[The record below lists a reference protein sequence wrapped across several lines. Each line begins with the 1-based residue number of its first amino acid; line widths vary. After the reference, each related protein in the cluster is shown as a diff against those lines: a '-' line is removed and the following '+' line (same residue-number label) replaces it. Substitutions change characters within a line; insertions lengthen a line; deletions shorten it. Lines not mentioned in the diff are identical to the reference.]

1 MPALEIPAQQ
11 IAASVTQL
19 ARPGDRVEQILA
31 VARETAADL
40 VVMRTARTPWVPR
53 RPARQHDRTRAAAPG
68 VSAAR
73 GAGVSGQFVR
83 IGRRDVGPSKE
94 RHDCHGLGG
103 LPAAGVVSMTRR
115 RRSGCQQSCRGRT
128 NLAGWSRPGVDLVV
142 GRVDDR
148 SEKLPAFSCAPP

>member
-115 RRSGCQQSCRGRT
+115 RS
-128 NLAGWSRPGVDLVV
+128 GVDLVV
-142 GRVDDR
+142 RRVDDR